1 MSRKEPEA
9 RKEVYLTI
17 DKNLQENT
25 YKLLEEKVA
34 GIVLAKLQNVLT
46 YDPSNVSDSKNL
58 IIPVGDAYYNL
69 IGNSI
74 IDTGHFVKDDAKI
87 SRKGG
92 LQYISAETGRSG
104 RSDHS
109 PDAEQR
115 CSGIQRSG

>member
-1 MSRKEPEA
+1 M
-9 RKEVYLTI
+9 
-17 DKNLQENT
+17 
-25 YKLLEEKVA
+25 
-34 GIVLAKLQNVLT
+34 AKLQNVLT

-74 IDTGHFVKDDAKI
+74 IDTGHFVKDDAKT
-87 SRKGG
+87 
-92 LQYISAETGRSG
+92 AEKAVYSIFQPKREEAA

-115 CSGIQRSG
+115 CSGNTKIWMMK